1 MRSCSRSCA
10 GPRAVATSRTAA
22 LGLAIRLGAAAIWLV
37 AGAAK
42 LTELQHF
49 HAQVDQYRLLPG
61 VLEAPFA
68 YALPLIELF
77 VGLYLLLGLLTRAA
91 ALAGCFLMVLF
102 LIAEAQAW
110 ARGLSLDC
118 GCFGGLAQQR
128 VGLGTIVRDLALGLP
143 SLAIALRPARML
155 SLDHSLLGLPDRFRL
170 RSAPAA
176 ADS

>member
-1 MRSCSRSCA
+1 M
-10 GPRAVATSRTAA
+10 GTSPTAA
-22 LGLAIRLGAAAIWLV
+22 LGLALRLGAAAIWLV

-49 HAQVDQYRLLPG
+49 HAQVNQYRLLPG

-68 YALPLIELF
+68 YALPFVELF
-77 VGLYLLLGLLTRAA
+77 VGLYLLLGLLTRVA

-128 VGLGTIVRDLALGLP
+128 VGPWTIVRDSRSGSPRSRSRCGRRGRSRSTVRCSGFPTASSSRRGRAGGP
-143 SLAIALRPARML
+143 PPRRILR
-155 SLDHSLLGLPDRFRL
+155 LLGGF
-170 RSAPAA
+170 S
-176 ADS
+176 